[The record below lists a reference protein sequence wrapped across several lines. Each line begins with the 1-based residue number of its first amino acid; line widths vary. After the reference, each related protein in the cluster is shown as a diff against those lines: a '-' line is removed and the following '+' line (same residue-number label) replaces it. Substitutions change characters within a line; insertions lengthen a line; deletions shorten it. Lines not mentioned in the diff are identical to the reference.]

1 MLLFRGPKFRSQ
13 NLVELVEVLA
23 AWRRLDRASR
33 VFLSCMALSPCAC
46 NCCTKVRAKQPE
58 IQAEAGAQLSEWLS
72 SMPKAPAFILLGK
85 KAWCGGACLSSQHLG
100 DGRQEDQEFK
110 ASLVCIVRP
119 CHKNKTNHEQTKSS
133 SNIFLANVLR
143 TFILSKHESSS
154 CLVIICTAFVVFKPT
169 TPLENITLAYL
180 LQPEEQRFGNN

>member
-1 MLLFRGPKFRSQ
+1 MAQVGPCSMLLFRGPKFRSQ

-72 SMPKAPAFILLGK
+72 SMPKALAFILLGK

-110 ASLVCIVRP
+110 ASLKRRR
-119 CHKNKTNHEQTKSS
+119 TNRHEAM
-133 SNIFLANVLR
+133 FLFVALLSPF
-143 TFILSKHESSS
+143 TF
-154 CLVIICTAFVVFKPT
+154 
-169 TPLENITLAYL
+169 
-180 LQPEEQRFGNN
+180 